1 MKPTMKTIRRF
12 PKVIDYI
19 PVQLR
24 SNNECEHTEYYS
36 IRKGKRSLL
45 ELTFDQADSLI
56 YLLRF

>member
-1 MKPTMKTIRRF
+1 MKPTTKTIRRF

-24 SNNECEHTEYYS
+24 SNNECELAEYYS